1 MGKDNAKK
9 LRFIVQL
16 SAVFALIII
25 IILYNLYIN
34 EILDQRILGITDLN
48 PYGGWS
54 ALKEYMTDSNY
65 EYEGINKSIGLTLA
79 ILAIS
84 IIGGRFL
91 CGWLCP
97 LGALQDLGAWLR
109 IKLNLPI
116 LKTINKG
123 HNPLFLK
130 YPILL
135 SLLIISIFGYGA
147 VIAELSPWRA
157 LLNLPRLFSAIL
169 VPIFFASMIIP
180 RFFCRYLCPLGA
192 VQTLF
197 STLSPLTIKV
207 SKSCIG
213 CNRCLKNCPMG
224 IKLSAK
230 EDTISPECIRCMN
243 CIDNCKITKDK
254 SLTLQAGNRVIK
266 TKTYALIMLSLFFSL
281 WFILPKSSS
290 EIGGNIP
297 IANLKDGTYQGEAKG
312 FAARIVTQVKIK
324 DGQLAEINVISHH
337 ESKGWYEE
345 VFMVVPREVIRKQ
358 KLQVDGISGATKTS
372 KGLIKSIES
381 ALQKA
386 K

>member
-1 MGKDNAKK
+1 MGNEKSKK
-9 LRFIVQL
+9 LRFKVQL
-16 SAVFALIII
+16 SVALALIII

-34 EILDQRILGITDLN
+34 EMLKFKILGITDLN

-54 ALKEYMTDSNY
+54 ALREYVTDSNY
-65 EYEGINKSIGLTLA
+65 EFEGISKSIALTLA

-84 IIGGRFL
+84 VLGGRFL

-97 LGALQDLGAWLR
+97 LGALQDFGAWIC
-109 IKLNLPI
+109 IKLNLPRH
-116 LKTINKG
+116 KNINKG
-123 HNPLFLK
+123 HNPLFIK
-130 YPILL
+130 YPMLL
-135 SLLIISIFGYGA
+135 SLLIISILGFGA

-192 VQTLF
+192 AQTLF
-197 STLSPLTIKV
+197 SPLSLLTIRIN
-207 SKSCIG
+207 KSCAG
-213 CNRCLKNCPMG
+213 CNRCLNNCPMG

-230 EDTISPECIRCMN
+230 ENTISPECIRCMN

>member
-1 MGKDNAKK
+1 
-9 LRFIVQL
+9 
-16 SAVFALIII
+16 
-25 IILYNLYIN
+25 
-34 EILDQRILGITDLN
+34 
-48 PYGGWS
+48 
-54 ALKEYMTDSNY
+54 
-65 EYEGINKSIGLTLA
+65 
-79 ILAIS
+79 
-84 IIGGRFL
+84 
-91 CGWLCP
+91 
-97 LGALQDLGAWLR
+97 
-109 IKLNLPI
+109 
-116 LKTINKG
+116 
-123 HNPLFLK
+123 
-130 YPILL
+130 
-135 SLLIISIFGYGA
+135 
-147 VIAELSPWRA
+147 
-157 LLNLPRLFSAIL
+157 
-169 VPIFFASMIIP
+169 
-180 RFFCRYLCPLGA
+180 
-192 VQTLF
+192 
-197 STLSPLTIKV
+197 
-207 SKSCIG
+207 
-213 CNRCLKNCPMG
+213 MG